1 MFCKIL
7 KIFKMTSLSYGLHQI
22 YCIIWVLDPVGNGK
36 SQHFS
41 KCVCESLDAL
51 MSENSRKDFKE
62 SYFR

>member
-1 MFCKIL
+1 
-7 KIFKMTSLSYGLHQI
+7 MTSLSYGLHQI

-51 MSENSRKDFKE
+51 MSENSRKDFKG